1 MIDFLCLLCVDLS
14 VASFSNKIG
23 EIELFLAENENSL
36 DTKHM
41 EVVLNLMKSLRG
53 KLMQSRSTSD
63 DGSHKIIHHSLKFK
77 IITITSRMFFI
88 QHHDPVEGSSGGHF
102 YFVRATFAIFYRT
115 DILDQ

>member
-1 MIDFLCLLCVDLS
+1 MIDFLCLLCVELS

-63 DGSHKIIHHSLKFK
+63 DGSHKIREAFNKRTVLLLTFGKNRGGGLERASSIKKPYLKYLK
-77 IITITSRMFFI
+77 I
-88 QHHDPVEGSSGGHF
+88 
-102 YFVRATFAIFYRT
+102 A
-115 DILDQ
+115 